1 MSYQVLARKWRP
13 HSFETLIGQDH
24 VVRALEHALTEN
36 RLHHAYLFTGT
47 RGVGKTTISRI
58 LAKCLNC
65 TGADGKG
72 GITAEPCGVCEACRA
87 IDEDRFVDYIEMD
100 AASTR
105 GIDDMVSLLE
115 RAKYAPTNARFKV
128 YMIDEVHQLT
138 TAAFNAMLKTLE
150 EPPEYVKFILA
161 TTDPQKVPV
170 TVLSRCL
177 QFNLKSLSPQA
188 IGEHMQDVLQ
198 KEGIPFEEG
207 GLKML
212 ASGARGSMRDGLSL
226 LDQAIAY
233 SGGNVTVESV
243 RGMLGTIDS
252 TTLLRLLGALAE
264 HNAAKVIEI
273 ADEIGARSLS
283 YTQALKD
290 LSLLLHQIAMAQM
303 LPAVI
308 AEGDPDAAELRRL
321 AQALSPDEVQL
332 FYQIAIHGRNDM
344 HLAPDEYAG
353 FTMALLRMMA
363 FTAFD
368 GKMPRQIPAEFPKA
382 EGAVSAPAPAA
393 APVQAPAAPK
403 VVPAAPAKPAAPVA
417 SAAPAVKPAPAAK
430 PVAAPKAAPAAKKA
444 VPAEPDDVPPWLD
457 DDDAPYVADIGDD
470 YIGEDEFY
478 DRAPTAAPQ
487 EAPRGEPVAPIKLDA
502 WLDAARKISLD
513 PKTQALVINAE
524 LDRWE
529 GSQVLLK
536 VAEEFRP
543 LTDDATVRKVEE
555 ALKKVVGKP
564 VELIVEVGS
573 GVYRTFDNLRKQE
586 FIAEKKAGFAKMCAD
601 KEIAKFAQVFGST
614 LDERTFELL
623 DAQGKP
629 RRI

>member
-188 IGEHMQDVLQ
+188 ISEHMQDVLQ

-264 HNAAKVIEI
+264 HNAPRVIEI

-308 AEGDPDAAELRRL
+308 AENDPDAAELKRL
-321 AQALSPDEVQL
+321 AQALAPDEVQL

-368 GKMPRQIPAEFPKA
+368 GKMPKQIPAEFPKS

-393 APVQAPAAPK
+393 APAPIPAAPI
-403 VVPAAPAKPAAPVA
+403 PAPTPAVSPAPAKP
-417 SAAPAVKPAPAAK
+417 APAVKPAAKTEAPAK
-430 PVAAPKAAPAAKKA
+430 RAAPAPKKA
-444 VPAEPDDVPPWLD
+444 VPAPVPDDLPPWVD

-478 DRAPTAAPQ
+478 DRGVQSTPS
-487 EAPRGEPVAPIKLDA
+487 EALRGEPVAPIELDA
-502 WLDAARKISLD
+502 WLNAARSISLD

-529 GSQVLLK
+529 GDQVLLK

-543 LTDDATVRKVEE
+543 LTDDATVRKVEA

-564 VELIVEVGS
+564 VEVIVEVGS

-586 FIAEKKAGFAKMCAD
+586 FLAEKKAGFAKMCAD